1 MATGSAA
8 KGPGKPGKMKTE
20 PETLPLFP
28 LSGALLMPGGQL
40 PLNIFEPRYLA
51 MVDAALA
58 GDRLIGMIQ
67 PLEDT
72 DLGRP
77 QLYGAGC
84 AGRITSFAETG
95 DGRYLI
101 NLTGTRRFALAEEL
115 STDTAYRLARPDWEA
130 FVIDAED
137 DPTVKQI
144 DREALLEA
152 LQDYLAAENLQI
164 EWEKAAEA
172 SPQSLIVSLAMGCP
186 FQPNEKQALLEAKTI
201 AEQAECLMALMALAG
216 GDDSDVPLQ

>member
-1 MATGSAA
+1 MTGAR
-8 KGPGKPGKMKTE
+8 KPGRLNAA

-28 LSGALLMPGGQL
+28 LAGAILLPGGQL

-51 MVDAALA
+51 MIDAALA

-67 PLEDT
+67 PLGDE
-72 DLGRP
+72 GAPKP

-84 AGRITSFAETG
+84 AGRITSFAESG

-115 STDTAYRLARPDWEA
+115 ASDAPYRLARPDWEA
-130 FVIDAED
+130 FAMDAAGDGTIDDMDRD
-137 DPTVKQI
+137 DLL
-144 DREALLEA
+144 DALR
-152 LQDYLAAENLQI
+152 DYLETENLQI
-164 EWEKAAEA
+164 EWEKAAKA

-186 FQPNEKQALLEAKTI
+186 FQPNEKQALLEAKTL
-201 AEQAECLMALMALAG
+201 AEQAQCLIALMELAG
-216 GDDSDVPLQ
+216 GEDGDVPLQ

>member
-1 MATGSAA
+1 MQGAF
-8 KGPGKPGKMKTE
+8 GPRQIKTT

-28 LSGALLMPGGQL
+28 LSGAVLLPGGQL

-67 PLEDT
+67 PSDNRNL
-72 DLGRP
+72 P
-77 QLYGAGC
+77 SPALYSVGC

-101 NLTGTRRFALAEEL
+101 NLTGTRRFRLAEEL
-115 STDTAYRLARPDWEA
+115 RSDTPYRLAIVDWTA
-130 FVIDAED
+130 FEVDAQGDPTIDDVDRDQLLAALRDYLDAES
-137 DPTVKQI
+137 
-144 DREALLEA
+144 
-152 LQDYLAAENLQI
+152 LQI

-172 SPQSLIVSLAMGCP
+172 SAQALIVSLAMGCP
-186 FQPNEKQALLEAKTI
+186 FEPNEKQALLEAKTLS
-201 AEQAECLMALMALAG
+201 EQARCLTALMALAG
-216 GDDSDVPLQ
+216 GEAGDAPLQ